1 MTQSSSIYIEGHLCL
16 SWIFSSFSLSFL
28 SRFHRKIMAKAAK
41 QSLACKDGGTQK
53 KHIGYS
59 FSESEM
65 DVARQLIQLS
75 GDSDDN
81 HNHDDDNN
89 MNNSEVKVEQ
99 SEGDH
104 AADVCSTNNIRET
117 IEEEEE
123 DDEIFYRRK
132 RRFRSIYHVY
142 KSTKPV
148 IISNAQRRKLA
159 VV

>member
-1 MTQSSSIYIEGHLCL
+1 
-16 SWIFSSFSLSFL
+16 
-28 SRFHRKIMAKAAK
+28 MAKL
-41 QSLACKDGGTQK
+41 SLACKDGRTQK

-65 DVARQLIQLS
+65 DVAQQLIQLS

-81 HNHDDDNN
+81 HNQDDDNN
-89 MNNSEVKVEQ
+89 TNSSEVKVER
-99 SEGDH
+99 SKGDD

-123 DDEIFYRRK
+123 DGDEIFYRRK
-132 RRFRSIYHVY
+132 RRFRSIYNVY
-142 KSTKPV
+142 KSTEPV
-148 IISNAQRRKLA
+148 IIANAKRRKLA

>member
-1 MTQSSSIYIEGHLCL
+1 MPILDIFPLSLCL
-16 SWIFSSFSLSFL
+16 FSLDFIG
-28 SRFHRKIMAKAAK
+28 KTMAKL
-41 QSLACKDGGTQK
+41 SLACKDGRTQK

-89 MNNSEVKVEQ
+89 TNSSEVKVEQ
-99 SEGDH
+99 SKGDD
-104 AADVCSTNNIRET
+104 ATDVCSTNNIRET
-117 IEEEEE
+117 IEEVEEE
-123 DDEIFYRRK
+123 KVDEIFYRRK

-142 KSTKPV
+142 KSTEPV
-148 IISNAQRRKLA
+148 IIANAKRRKLA

>member
-1 MTQSSSIYIEGHLCL
+1 
-16 SWIFSSFSLSFL
+16 
-28 SRFHRKIMAKAAK
+28 MAKL
-41 QSLACKDGGTQK
+41 SLACKDGSTQK

-89 MNNSEVKVEQ
+89 MNSSEVKVEQ
-99 SEGDH
+99 SKGDD

-117 IEEEEE
+117 IEEE
-123 DDEIFYRRK
+123 DDEVFDRRK

-148 IISNAQRRKLA
+148 IIANAKRRKLA

>member
-1 MTQSSSIYIEGHLCL
+1 
-16 SWIFSSFSLSFL
+16 
-28 SRFHRKIMAKAAK
+28 MAKL
-41 QSLACKDGGTQK
+41 SLACKDGRTQK

-75 GDSDDN
+75 GDSEDN

-89 MNNSEVKVEQ
+89 VNSSEVKVEQ
-99 SEGDH
+99 SKGDD

-123 DDEIFYRRK
+123 EEEDDEIFDRRK

-148 IISNAQRRKLA
+148 IIANAKRRKLA

>member
-1 MTQSSSIYIEGHLCL
+1 MTLSSSIYKASMPIFDIFLFL
-16 SWIFSSFSLSFL
+16 SVFSLSI
-28 SRFHRKIMAKAAK
+28 SPGKIMAKL
-41 QSLACKDGGTQK
+41 SLACKDGRTQK

-75 GDSDDN
+75 GDSDDS

-99 SEGDH
+99 SEGDD

-123 DDEIFYRRK
+123 DEIFYRRK

>member
-1 MTQSSSIYIEGHLCL
+1 MTQSSSIYIRASMPILDIFPLSLCL
-16 SWIFSSFSLSFL
+16 FSLDFIG
-28 SRFHRKIMAKAAK
+28 KTMAKL
-41 QSLACKDGGTQK
+41 SLACKDGRTQK

-89 MNNSEVKVEQ
+89 TNSSEVKVEQ
-99 SEGDH
+99 SKGDD
-104 AADVCSTNNIRET
+104 ATDVCSTNNIRET
-117 IEEEEE
+117 IEAVEEEE
-123 DDEIFYRRK
+123 VDEIFYRRK

-142 KSTKPV
+142 KSTEPV
-148 IISNAQRRKLA
+148 IIANAKRRKLA

>member
-1 MTQSSSIYIEGHLCL
+1 
-16 SWIFSSFSLSFL
+16 
-28 SRFHRKIMAKAAK
+28 MAKL
-41 QSLACKDGGTQK
+41 SLACKDGRTQK

-75 GDSDDN
+75 GDSDDS

-99 SEGDH
+99 SEGDD

-123 DDEIFYRRK
+123 EEEEDDEIFDRRK

-148 IISNAQRRKLA
+148 IIANAKRRKLA